1 MEEQAMSD
9 VRNFFEGLA
18 AKVNKDRIAGMNSTF
33 QFTITGD
40 DAQTWNIKI
49 ADGEVAVNEGAA
61 DAANVE
67 IIMADADFADLIAG
81 KLNSMAAFTSGKLK
95 VKGDMTLSLKLG
107 PIFGIS

>member
-1 MEEQAMSD
+1 MSD
-9 VRNFFEGLA
+9 VRNFFEGLS

-33 QFTITGD
+33 QFTITGA

-49 ADGEVAVNEGAA
+49 AGGEVAVNEGAA
-61 DAANVE
+61 DAVNVE